1 MQALAETVFIGV
13 WRSFKVFKRTGAIT
27 LYTDKCF
34 KEFQFMPGR
43 FLIIKAYDQGKIKK
57 LADTDQ
63 WSFSLKDKKHYLN
76 IFVPKLNYEVVT
88 VNHTVMVL
96 ADNLSE
102 DKIFF
107 AKDNCWLEHLK
118 SNRMIII

>member
-1 MQALAETVFIGV
+1 MQALAETVFIGT

-34 KEFQFMPGR
+34 KEFQFVPGR
-43 FLIIKAYDQGKIKK
+43 SLIIKSYEQGKIKK
-57 LADTDQ
+57 IADTNQ
-63 WSFSLKDKKHYLN
+63 WSFSFKDKKHYLDVV
-76 IFVPKLNYEVVT
+76 VPKLNYEVVT

-96 ADNLSE
+96 ADTVSE

-107 AKDNCWLEHLK
+107 ARENCWVEHLK

>member
-1 MQALAETVFIGV
+1 MQALAETVFIGT

-34 KEFQFMPGR
+34 KEFQFVPGR
-43 FLIIKAYDQGKIKK
+43 SLIIKSYEQGKVRKI
-57 LADTDQ
+57 ADTDQ

-76 IFVPKLNYEVVT
+76 IVVPKLIYEVVT

-96 ADNLSE
+96 ADTVSE

-107 AKDNCWLEHLK
+107 ARENCWMEHLK

>member
-1 MQALAETVFIGV
+1 MQALAEIPFIGV

-27 LYTDKCF
+27 LFTDKCF
-34 KEFQFMPGR
+34 KEFKFMPGKL
-43 FLIIKAYDQGKIKK
+43 LIIKTYDQTNIKK
-57 LADTDQ
+57 IADTDQ

-76 IFVPKLNYEVVT
+76 IVVPKLNYEVVT

-96 ADNLSE
+96 VDTVSE

-107 AKDNCWLEHLK
+107 AKENYWLEHLK

>member
-1 MQALAETVFIGV
+1 MEALAETVFIGV

-27 LYTDKCF
+27 LYTDKRF
-34 KEFQFMPGR
+34 KEFQFMPDR
-43 FLIIKAYDQGKIKK
+43 HLIINIYDETNVKK
-57 LADTDQ
+57 LADTNQ

-76 IFVPKLNYEVVT
+76 IFAPKLSYEVVT

-96 ADNLSE
+96 ADTVSE

-107 AKDNCWLEHLK
+107 ARENCWQEHLI

>member
-1 MQALAETVFIGV
+1 MQSLAEIAFIGT

-27 LYTDKCF
+27 LSTEKCF

-43 FLIIKAYDQGKIKK
+43 LLIIKTYDQVNIKK
-57 LADTDQ
+57 IADTDQ
-63 WSFSLKDKKHYLN
+63 WSFCLQDKKHYLN
-76 IFVPKLNYEVVT
+76 IAVPKLNYEVVT

-96 ADNLSE
+96 ADTVSE

-107 AKDNCWLEHLK
+107 AKENYWLEHLK

>member
-1 MQALAETVFIGV
+1 MQALAEIAFFGT

-27 LYTDKCF
+27 LYTDKWF
-34 KEFQFMPGR
+34 KEFQFMAGR
-43 FLIIKAYDQGKIKK
+43 LLIIKTYDQANIKK
-57 LADTDQ
+57 IADTDQ
-63 WSFSLKDKKHYLN
+63 WSFNLKDKKHYLN
-76 IFVPKLNYEVVT
+76 IVVPKLNYEVVT

-96 ADNLSE
+96 ADTVSE

-107 AKDNCWLEHLK
+107 AKENYWMERLK

>member
-1 MQALAETVFIGV
+1 MQALVETVFIGI

-34 KEFQFMPGR
+34 KEFQFMVDR
-43 FLIIKAYDQGKIKK
+43 FVIINSYDQGNAKKI
-57 LADTDQ
+57 AGTDQ

-96 ADNLSE
+96 ADTVSE

-107 AKDNCWLEHLK
+107 AKEKYWQEHLK
-118 SNRMIII
+118 SNRMIIF

>member
-1 MQALAETVFIGV
+1 MQALAETVFIGT
-13 WRSFKVFKRTGAIT
+13 WRSFKVFKRSGAIT

-34 KEFQFMPGR
+34 REFQFVPGR
-43 FLIIKAYDQGKIKK
+43 LLIIKTYEQGKIKK
-57 LADTDQ
+57 IADTDQ
-63 WSFSLKDKKHYLN
+63 WSFSFKDKKHYLN
-76 IFVPKLNYEVVT
+76 VVVPKLNYEVVT

-96 ADNLSE
+96 ADTASE

-107 AKDNCWLEHLK
+107 SRENCWEEHLK

>member
-1 MQALAETVFIGV
+1 MQALAETVFIGT
-13 WRSFKVFKRTGAIT
+13 WRSFKVFKRTGAII
-27 LYTDKCF
+27 LNTDKCF

-43 FLIIKAYDQGKIKK
+43 LLIIKSYDQSNIKK

-63 WSFSLKDKKHYLN
+63 WSFSLKDRKHYLN
-76 IFVPKLNYEVVT
+76 IVVPKLNYEIVT

-96 ADNLSE
+96 ADTVSE

-107 AKDNCWLEHLK
+107 AKENYWQEHLK